1 MLIKVDDI
9 REIRQIAKNIDPE
22 RVEIYIREAETID
35 ILPRVGAEFY
45 QRLTQIGDIEYEACE
60 ILLKEEIFSRE
71 TIEMH
76 KDLPVLEW
84 KFLTGGYY
92 LGSDGSMRHFDGAK
106 SALCYYSYARLV
118 RNHSSQV
125 TPFGVVTKMGDESSL
140 VDIKSIAVISSD
152 ARKIGDEY
160 LSQCL
165 EFLNDMRDA
174 KNCEKKGSGQRRKFI
189 AIGD

>member
-1 MLIKVDDI
+1 MLITVDDI
-9 REIRQIAKNIDPE
+9 RKIRQIAKNIDPE

-45 QRLTQIGDIEYEACE
+45 QRLTQVGDIEYEACE
-60 ILLKEEIFSRE
+60 ILSKEEIFSHE

-84 KFLTGGYY
+84 KFLSGGYY
-92 LGSDGSMRHFDGAK
+92 LGSDGTMRHFDGAK
-106 SALCYYSYARLV
+106 SALCYYAYARLV

-140 VDIKSIAVISSD
+140 VDIKSIAAISSD

-160 LSQCL
+160 FSQCL
-165 EFLNDMRDA
+165 EFLHDMTDD
-174 KNCEKKGSGQRRKFI
+174 CSCPQKGSGQRRKFI
-189 AIGD
+189 AIG